1 LVDGPETFVMT
12 GAARRL
18 RFLGPLV
25 VVPLLALG
33 GAVVAQQPGPG
44 QMPAPAVV
52 VERIEVQEVSD
63 PAEFNARV
71 EAIESVDIRAR
82 VQGFLRSVA
91 FEAGQTVQAGDL
103 LFEIEPDQYE
113 AAVASARAQVS
124 RAEAARE
131 DAERTLVRQQE
142 LVERQAAAQA
152 ALDEASA
159 AFDIAAAEVEIAQA
173 ALRMAELDLSYTRI
187 TAPIRGQIGHALFT
201 QGNLVGPEAGP
212 LARIVQLDPVRVV
225 FSISEGFLVTLRQ
238 QEATG
243 GAIDPNALHLT
254 LRLPNGADY
263 PQTGQIEY
271 VESEVNPQTGTVA
284 MRAVFPNPDQIL
296 IPNQFVTLVSRETEI
311 PTLPVV
317 PQTAVLQDRE
327 GRFVYLLR
335 ENNTVSQRRIET
347 GARVENGWA
356 VTEGL
361 SGGEPVVVQGIQRL
375 SEGMTVQPSEGQ
387 PVGGAS

>member
-82 VQGFLRSVA
+82 VRGFLQTVA

-113 AAVASARAQVS
+113 AAVASGRAQVS

-131 DAERTLVRQQE
+131 DAERTLARQQE

-152 ALDEASA
+152 ALDEARA

-173 ALRMAELDLSYTRI
+173 ALRTAELDLSYTRI
-187 TAPIRGQIGHALFT
+187 TAPIAGQIGRARFT

-212 LARIVQLDPVRVV
+212 LARIVQLDPIRVV

-243 GAIDPNALHLT
+243 GAIDPSALHLA

-263 PQTGQIEY
+263 PQAGQIEY

-284 MRAVFPNPDQIL
+284 MRAVFPNPDHVL
-296 IPNQFVTLVSRETEI
+296 SPDQFVTLVSREADT

-327 GRFVYLLR
+327 GRFVYLLG
-335 ENNTVSQRRIET
+335 ENNTVSQRRL
-347 GARVENGWA
+347 GRPLLVA
-356 VTEGL
+356 VSAPQL
-361 SGGEPVVVQGIQRL
+361 PA
-375 SEGMTVQPSEGQ
+375 
-387 PVGGAS
+387 GGATTS

>member
-1 LVDGPETFVMT
+1 MFVMI
-12 GAARRL
+12 GAT
-18 RFLGPLV
+18 GPLSR
-25 VVPLLALG
+25 VPGLLVIATLLALG
-33 GAVVAQQPGPG
+33 GTAVAQQPGAG
-44 QMPAPAVV
+44 QTPPPAVV

-113 AAVASARAQVS
+113 AAVASARARVS

-131 DAERTLVRQQE
+131 DAERTLARQQE

-152 ALDEASA
+152 ALDEARA

-173 ALRMAELDLSYTRI
+173 PLRTAELDLSYTRI
-187 TAPIRGQIGHALFT
+187 TAPIRGQIGRALFT
-201 QGNLVGPEAGP
+201 QGNLIGPEAGP

-254 LRLPNGADY
+254 LRLPNGGDY
-263 PQTGQIEY
+263 PQTGRIEY

-284 MRAVFPNPDQIL
+284 MRAVFPNPDHIL

-317 PQTAVLQDRE
+317 PQTALPLDAGDVAQPHARRPELRRERAPQWDGDGGVDDLPGTRRE
-327 GRFVYLLR
+327 GDR
-335 ENNTVSQRRIET
+335 NRRCRA
-347 GARVENGWA
+347 GRARAPFGHLPA
-356 VTEGL
+356 G
-361 SGGEPVVVQGIQRL
+361 SGISGRL
-375 SEGMTVQPSEGQ
+375 
-387 PVGGAS
+387 